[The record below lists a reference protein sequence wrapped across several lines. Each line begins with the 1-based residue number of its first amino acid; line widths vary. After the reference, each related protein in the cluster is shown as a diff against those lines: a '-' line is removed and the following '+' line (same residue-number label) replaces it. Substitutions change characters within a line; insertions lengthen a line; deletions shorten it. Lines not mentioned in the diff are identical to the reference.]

1 MNKKVGIYMSAT
13 ATAVIKSTRPPFLIL
28 APICVL
34 LGIAIAMQ
42 LHREIDADLAIW
54 VFIGAFTA
62 QISVNTFNEYLDYA
76 SGLDSMTDKT
86 PFSGG
91 SGSIPA
97 LPSAHSLVL
106 MLAVATLLITAL
118 IGLYLVSLKGLSLLA
133 IGLVGV
139 VIILAYTRFIN
150 RFAWICLLSPG
161 MAFGPLIVVGTY
173 ISVIE
178 NNLVSG
184 TGIASAL
191 LISLVPF
198 FLVNNLLLLNQ
209 FPDVEADK
217 KVGRCTYPI
226 QYGFESS
233 IKTYLCFVLCA
244 ALIIIGAG
252 LAGVIDWIGLF
263 ALLPLVI
270 GLNVYTGV
278 KAVNFNTSK
287 MIPYMGKNVA
297 LTLLT
302 TLGLALLI
310 ILSVLVRTD

>member
-1 MNKKVGIYMSAT
+1 MSAT
-13 ATAVIKSTRPPFLIL
+13 AIAVFKSMRPTFLIL

-42 LHREIDADLAIW
+42 LHREIDAGLATW

-76 SGLDSMTDKT
+76 SGLDSITDKT

-106 MLAVATLLITAL
+106 VLAITTLFITTL

-133 IGLVGV
+133 IGFVGV
-139 VIILAYTRFIN
+139 VIILAYTRIIN
-150 RFAWICLLSPG
+150 RFAWICLFSPG
-161 MAFGPLIVVGTY
+161 LAFGPLIVVGTY
-173 ISVIE
+173 ISVSD

-184 TGIASAL
+184 ASIASAL

-217 KVGRCTYPI
+217 KMGRATYPI

-233 IKTYLCFVLCA
+233 IKTYLCFVACT

-252 LAGVIDWIGLF
+252 LAGVIDWIALF
-263 ALLPLVI
+263 ALLPLVL
-270 GLNVYTGV
+270 GLNVYRGV
-278 KAVNFNTSK
+278 KAVHFNASK

-302 TLGLALLI
+302 NLALALLI
-310 ILSVLVRTD
+310 ILSVLVKAD